1 MISRVTDALGANL
14 LKARDLPALD
24 RARAASAFL
33 DEASTLSREA
43 SRMRREAIEEL
54 LRDGMSQAEI
64 SRSLGLSR
72 GRISQLLAAGPPS
85 ERLFWGD
92 DDITVAIGG
101 KVEAGKAQPGRVVAL
116 EDFDTYT
123 ELCKLLQGLQLDA
136 RHEVIPPSGMV
147 QLNRPNL
154 VVICGPRLSPLLAQ
168 VIEADPCLGF
178 AQDEHG
184 WHLIDRQAGDVYR
197 SPTPEHSDVAY
208 FGRLPRIDG
217 RGTFLYMAGIHAP
230 GPAGV
235 IHYLSR
241 ELSDLYREVGTRR
254 FSTLIESRFDPA
266 THSVLTSRR
275 ITPIYQHDT

>member
-1 MISRVTDALGANL
+1 MSNELGNALL
-14 LKARDLPALD
+14 QARELPALD

-33 DEASTLSREA
+33 DQASTLSKEA

-54 LRDGMSQAEI
+54 LREGMSQAEI
-64 SRSLGLSR
+64 SRRLGLSR
-72 GRISQLLAAGPPS
+72 GRISQLLATGPPA

-92 DDITVAIGG
+92 GDITVAIGG

-116 EDFDTYT
+116 EDFDTFT
-123 ELCKLLQGLQLDA
+123 ELCKLLQSVQLDA
-136 RHEVIPPSGMV
+136 THEVIPASGMV

-168 VIEADPCLGF
+168 VIESDPVLGF
-178 AQDEHG
+178 AEDEHG
-184 WHLIDRQAGDVYR
+184 WHLLDRQADEIYR
-197 SPTPEHSDVAY
+197 SPAPQHSDIAY
-208 FGRLPRIDG
+208 FGRLPRLDG

-235 IHYLSR
+235 IHYLTQ
-241 ELSDLYREVGTRR
+241 ELGDLYREVGLRR

-266 THSVLTSRR
+266 THSVLSSRR
-275 ITPIYQHDT
+275 ITPIYQSET